1 MQNNGC
7 YYLTH
12 FLFSFGQKAENTI
25 ENNLFKMKNFM
36 KKLKTNCH
44 ENAVVQMI
52 MLVTLAYVFFPF
64 NCIAIDGFLVVIQ
77 VQP

>member
-1 MQNNGC
+1 
-7 YYLTH
+7 LTH
-12 FLFSFGQKAENTI
+12 FLFSFGQKTKNTI
-25 ENNLFKMKNFM
+25 ENNLFKMKTFHEKM